1 MLEPPFQDMRSA
13 FVNGN
18 IPNGGLSLACRNGEP
33 PAVLLL
39 LNVLWLQRTQF
50 VQSRPRHQCQFAE
63 VMKYICVSL
72 RVTAAEELHQSVVAP
87 LSTFRRF
94 TALGLLADAV
104 PRPRVIPCE
113 PARL

>member
-1 MLEPPFQDMRSA
+1 MSA
-13 FVNGN
+13 SNRNLAEGA
-18 IPNGGLSLACRNGEP
+18 PSLPGRNGEP

-50 VQSRPRHQCQFAE
+50 VQSRPRHQCHFAE

-72 RVTAAEELHQSVVAP
+72 RVTAAEELHQSVVTP
-87 LSTFRRF
+87 LSKFRRF